1 MNDNNDRKKQQER
14 KTENGERIS
23 FDKVLLRV
31 PNNLHRDIM
40 LKSDN
45 LGVSKSS
52 CIVMIL
58 KKYFYDNTLYE

>member
-58 KKYFYDNTLYE
+58 KKYFYDSYINI